1 MPSTP
6 HSPLP
11 TPGSIANPGSITFI
25 GGGNMARSLIG
36 AMIKGGTPA
45 SAIAVAEPNEAVRD
59 QLAAD
64 FGVCVFADGV
74 DAVDNADLIMLSVK
88 PQVMRKV
95 CESLAPVI
103 AGRRPLIVSIAAGLR
118 SEQIDRWL
126 GGGFPI
132 VRCMPNT
139 PALIGAGATGMM
151 ANPAVS
157 EAGRAQAASIL
168 ASAGKMVWVE
178 DEDLIDTVTGISG
191 SGPAYFFLMI
201 EALEEAGVAQGMP
214 RETAR
219 TLAIQTC
226 LGAARMAS
234 EDPEPPARLRER
246 VTSPNGT
253 TQAALDAFAAGGLR
267 ELVATAVAAATRRG
281 REMSRELD

>member
-1 MPSTP
+1 
-6 HSPLP
+6 
-11 TPGSIANPGSITFI
+11 
-25 GGGNMARSLIG
+25 MARSLIG
-36 AMIKGGTPA
+36 AMINGGTQA
-45 SAIAVAEPNEAVRD
+45 SAIAVAEPNEEVRTK
-59 QLAAD
+59 LAED
-64 FGVCVFADGV
+64 FGVAVFADGV
-74 DAVDNADLIMLSVK
+74 EAVGSADLVMLSVK

-95 CESLAPVI
+95 CESLAPVL
-103 AGRRPLIVSIAAGLR
+103 AKRRPLIVSVAAGLR
-118 SEQIDRWL
+118 IGQIDRWL

-157 EAGRAQAASIL
+157 DAGRVQAASIL
-168 ASAGKMVWVE
+168 AAAGTMVWVE
-178 DEDLIDTVTGISG
+178 DEDLMDTVTGISG

-201 EALEEAGVAQGMP
+201 EALEDAAVAQGMP

-234 EDPEPPARLRER
+234 EDAEPPARLRER
-246 VTSPNGT
+246 VTSPGGT
-253 TQAALDAFAAGGLR
+253 TQAALNTFIDGGLR
-267 ELVATAVAAATRRG
+267 ELVASAVAAATRRG
-281 REMSRELD
+281 REMSSELD

>member
-1 MPSTP
+1 MSNTESRVP
-6 HSPLP
+6 
-11 TPGSIANPGSITFI
+11 NPGSITFI

-45 SAIAVAEPNEAVRD
+45 RAIAVAEPNQAVRE

-64 FGVCVFADGV
+64 FGVSVFADGV
-74 DAVDNADLIMLSVK
+74 EAVGSAELIMLSVK

-95 CESLAPVI
+95 CESLAGVL
-103 AGRRPLIVSIAAGLR
+103 AGRKPLIVSIAAGLR

-139 PALIGAGATGMM
+139 PALIGAGATGMN

-157 EAGRAQAASIL
+157 EAGRARAASIL
-168 ASAGKMVWVE
+168 AAAGKMVWVE

-201 EALEEAGVAQGMP
+201 EALEDAGVAQGMP

-253 TQAALDAFAAGGLR
+253 TQAALDALIAGGLH
-267 ELVATAVAAATRRG
+267 ELVASAVAAATQRG
-281 REMSRELD
+281 RQMSRERD